1 MSEFNIVGDNEPMLL
16 VSMKKGEKIFCESD
30 SMVMLESN
38 LSVDGKLR
46 GGFFQSIMRK
56 FTTGESLFQQ
66 EIKAVSGDGD
76 CLLSP
81 NIDGSLQI
89 LDIGSQQ
96 YILSD
101 ESFLAASENVEV
113 TAKVQTNI
121 GGALFG
127 GTGGFVVMQTKGQGK
142 LCVSGSGSLLIMDIT
157 PEQGEVTIDNGHVVC
172 WDQSLS
178 YNIGIAN
185 SQSGGLLGNVV
196 NTMTSGEMMVLKFR
210 GSGKVVINSRNRGN
224 YLKWLSSVLGLG
236 KNK

>member
-16 VSMKKGEKIFCESD
+16 VSMKQGETVFCESD

-38 LSVDGKLR
+38 LRIDGKLR
-46 GGFFQSIMRK
+46 GGIFQSVMRK

-66 EIKAVSGDGD
+66 EIKAVNGDGD

-89 LDIGSQQ
+89 LDVGPQQ
-96 YILSD
+96 YVLSD
-101 ESFLAASENVEV
+101 ESFLAASENIEI

-142 LCVSGSGSLLIMDIT
+142 LCVSGSGSLMIMDIT

-185 SQSGGLLGNVV
+185 SQKGGFLGNVV
-196 NTMTSGEMMVLKFR
+196 NTMTSGENMVLKFR

-224 YLKWLSSVLGLG
+224 FLKWLSSALNLG
-236 KNK
+236 KNN

>member
-16 VSMKKGEKIFCESD
+16 VSMKKGEMIFCESD

-38 LSVDGKLR
+38 LSIDGKLR
-46 GGFFQSIMRK
+46 GGFFQSMMRK

-66 EIKAVSGDGD
+66 QIKATNGDGD

-81 NIDGSLQI
+81 NVDGSLQI
-89 LDIGSQQ
+89 LDVGPQQ

-101 ESFLAASENVEV
+101 ESFLAATEHVEV

-127 GTGGFVVMQTKGQGK
+127 GTGGFVVMQTKGHGK

-172 WDQSLS
+172 WDQSLN
-178 YNIGIAN
+178 YNIGIPSSN
-185 SQSGGLLGNVV
+185 SGGLLGNVV
-196 NTMTSGEMMVLKFR
+196 NSMTSGEMAVLKFR

-224 YLKWLSSVLGLG
+224 YLKWLSGMLSLG